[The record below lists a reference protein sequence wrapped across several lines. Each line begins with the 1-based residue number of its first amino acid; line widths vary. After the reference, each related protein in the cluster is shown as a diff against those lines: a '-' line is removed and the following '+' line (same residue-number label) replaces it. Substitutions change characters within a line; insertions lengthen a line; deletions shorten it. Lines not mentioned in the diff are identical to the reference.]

1 MIDIVTGDREMPD
14 GKRKRRFSA
23 NRLKRKWYALY
34 RSLRFR
40 RRFAGQSEEVLAIRA
55 TWVRGQL
62 LPSSSTVI
70 Q

>member
-1 MIDIVTGDREMPD
+1 MPD

-40 RRFAGQSEEVLAIRA
+40 RRFIEQSEQDLSVRA
-55 TWVRGQL
+55 TWVRTQL
-62 LPSSSTVI
+62 AVQPSRI
-70 Q
+70 I

>member
-1 MIDIVTGDREMPD
+1 MPD

-40 RRFAGQSEEVLAIRA
+40 RRFLEQSKKDFSFSG
-55 TWVRGQL
+55 TWVRDQL
-62 LPSSSTVI
+62 ALGRSNII

>member
-1 MIDIVTGDREMPD
+1 MPD

-40 RRFAGQSEEVLAIRA
+40 RRLLEQSEQDFSVRA
-55 TWVRGQL
+55 TWVRDQL
-62 LPSSSTVI
+62 LSSRNIIS